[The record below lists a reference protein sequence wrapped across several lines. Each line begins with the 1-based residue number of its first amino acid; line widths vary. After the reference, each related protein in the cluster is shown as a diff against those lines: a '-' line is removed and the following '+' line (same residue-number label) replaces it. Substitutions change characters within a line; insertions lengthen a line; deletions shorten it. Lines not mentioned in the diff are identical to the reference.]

1 MIFHQHIPP
10 NTKMPL
16 KTKISLVIWIIV
28 ALSMLFVFTFT
39 IFIVA
44 LMAGVVII
52 ALNLF
57 RKNKRPIPDTSSPQT
72 RTYHAPRSR
81 DDDVIDI

>member
-10 NTKMPL
+10 NTKIPL

-28 ALSMLFVFTFT
+28 ALSLLFVFTFT
-39 IFIVA
+39 IFVVA
-44 LMAGVVII
+44 LMAGVVVI

-57 RKNKRPIPDTSSPQT
+57 RKNKKPVSDIPPPTHI
-72 RTYHAPRSR
+72 YHAPRSR